1 MLTLIHAPM
10 SRSGRILWLL
20 EELGAEYDI
29 RYVSIRRRDGS
40 GGPDDNNPHPH
51 KQVPALLHNGA
62 LVTESIAVAQYLTE
76 LYPGSE
82 MGRPAGH
89 PERGAYLSWLAY
101 YAGVIEPCG
110 TAFISGMTQSNPV
123 LAKGYEEMCAHVV
136 ATLDK
141 QPYLLGATVS
151 AVDLMLGGALS
162 WMRRLLPES
171 ISVDR
176 YVQTLTAR
184 PALARAREIDSKPDG
199 FHD

>member
-1 MLTLIHAPM
+1 MLTLFHAPM

-20 EELGAEYDI
+20 EELGAEYDV
-29 RYVSIRRRDGS
+29 RYVSIRRWNGS

-51 KQVPALLHNGA
+51 KQVPALLHNGV
-62 LVTESIAVAQYLTE
+62 LVTESTAISQYLTE

-82 MGRPAGH
+82 MGRSTGH

-110 TAFISGMTQSNPV
+110 TAFISGMTQSNPN
-123 LAKGYEEMCAHVV
+123 LARGYEEMCAHVI

-141 QPYLLGATVS
+141 QPYLLGAQVS
-151 AVDLMLGGALS
+151 AADLMLGGALS
-162 WMRRLLPES
+162 WMRKLLPDS
-171 ISVDR
+171 GSVDR
-176 YVQTLTAR
+176 YVQTLTSR
-184 PALARAREIDSKPDG
+184 PALARAREIDAKPDG